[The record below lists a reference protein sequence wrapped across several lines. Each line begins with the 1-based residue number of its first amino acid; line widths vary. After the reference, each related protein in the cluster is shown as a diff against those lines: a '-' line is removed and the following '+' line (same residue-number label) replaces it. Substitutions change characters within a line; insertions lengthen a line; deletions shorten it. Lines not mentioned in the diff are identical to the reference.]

1 MIRAVTADPRTV
13 RIDSGTG
20 MPAAAAGE
28 VVVAVERVGVCG
40 SDAHVYEGTHPYL
53 GYPQVQGHE
62 VVGRVVQ
69 TGEGVSESLL
79 GERVVIEPT
88 VPCGRCVAC
97 RRGSPNCCVRLDVL
111 GITLPGGLSEAIAV
125 PCAMVHPVGALPA
138 DVAVFVE
145 PLAVAVHAVKRAG
158 VGPGDDVV
166 VIGAGSIGRSIVFA
180 ARDAGARVLVVER
193 TPERAALVRRI
204 GVAVCGSED
213 GEFRQAVAAFSGVD
227 GPGVVIDATGSGELV
242 RTALDLVAHSGV
254 VVVVGISQDDLVV
267 PIAMLTRKEVAL
279 LGSRNSERDFPHAID
294 VARRNADELLGMITE
309 RLPLEQTEAAF
320 RSVLDRTSFGKVLVV
335 LDDLD

>member
-13 RIDSGTG
+13 HIDTATGT
-20 MPAAAAGE
+20 PAAAPGE

-62 VVGRVVQ
+62 VVGRIVEA
-69 TGEGVSESLL
+69 GEGVSTALM

-88 VPCGRCVAC
+88 VPCGHCVAC

-111 GITLPGGLSEAIAV
+111 GITLPGGLSEAMAV
-125 PCAMVHPVGALPA
+125 PSAMVHPVGDLPA

-193 TPERAALVRRI
+193 TPERAELVRRI
-204 GVAVCGSED
+204 GVAVCGSGD
-213 GEFRQAVAAFSGVD
+213 AEFRDAVAAFSGVD
-227 GPGVVIDATGSGELV
+227 GPGIVIDATGSGELV

-294 VARRNADELLGMITE
+294 VARRNASELCGMITD